1 MHKDKSNLSNISIS
15 VQLLC
20 ITKPASLLALMLFV
34 SLFSTYKSEQN
45 LIPLWTLSKL
55 KETGIEIVGYKYSTS
70 GDGKSVCDG
79 FSAIMKRVAHS
90 YIADGH
96 KATTPQ
102 ELAAAFVSKVAV
114 ESVLVYSGTVEKITN
129 FKGSKRQIDKISSY
143 SDFEFTEKGVLVRMA
158 SGIGQGKHIELEPMD
173 QKARYK
179 CSIHLPTDN
188 QMVTADHKINPKY
201 CLPSKLTPRL
211 MKFQG
216 ETEIQTAESSPG
228 SIDTDDYAEESLED
242 GGPQDIDIED
252 TIQMQGSLYVCPT
265 KGCVCVYKSLDR
277 FRQHVRNRMCKIR
290 LRKRSAKGELRYRY
304 EIPNHTVFLDIPNFF
319 SPLQNFFLCNM
330 I

>member
-1 MHKDKSNLSNISIS
+1 M
-15 VQLLC
+15 
-20 ITKPASLLALMLFV
+20 
-34 SLFSTYKSEQN
+34 
-45 LIPLWTLSKL
+45 SKL

-114 ESVLVYSGTVEKITN
+114 ESVLVYSGTVQKITN
-129 FKGSKRQIDKISSY
+129 FKGSKRQIEKISSY
-143 SDFEFTEKGVLVRMA
+143 SDFEFNEKGVLVRMA
-158 SGIGQGKHIELEPMD
+158 SGIGQGKQIDLEPMD

-179 CSIHLPTDN
+179 CSIHLPIDN
-188 QMVTADHKINPKY
+188 QMITADSKMNPKY
-201 CLPSKLTPRL
+201 CLPTKLTPRL

-216 ETEIQTAESSPG
+216 DTEMQPSHSS
-228 SIDTDDYAEESLED
+228 SATISELDDGYAEESLED
-242 GGPQDIDIED
+242 GGPQDLNIED

-265 KGCVCVYKSLDR
+265 TGCVCVFKSLDR
-277 FRQHVRNRMCKIR
+277 FRQHRRDRLCKIR
-290 LRKRSAKGELRYRY
+290 IRKRSAKGELKYRY
-304 EIPNHTVFLDIPNFF
+304 EIPNQTP
-319 SPLQNFFLCNM
+319 
-330 I
+330 

>member
-1 MHKDKSNLSNISIS
+1 MSR
-15 VQLLC
+15 
-20 ITKPASLLALMLFV
+20 
-34 SLFSTYKSEQN
+34 
-45 LIPLWTLSKL
+45 L

-188 QMVTADHKINPKY
+188 QMIAADSKMNPKY
-201 CLPSKLTPRL
+201 GLPTKLTARL

-216 ETEIQTAESSPG
+216 DTEIQPGNSS
-228 SIDTDDYAEESLED
+228 SVNIDGLDDDDYTAESLED
-242 GGPQDIDIED
+242 GGPNDLNIED
-252 TIQMQGSLYVCPT
+252 TIQMQGSLYECPT
-265 KGCVCVYKSLDR
+265 KGCVCVFKSLDR
-277 FRQHVRNRMCKIR
+277 FRQHRRNRLCKIR
-290 LRKRSAKGELRYRY
+290 IRKRSAKNELKYKY
-304 EIPNHTVFLDIPNFF
+304 EISIQT
-319 SPLQNFFLCNM
+319 S
-330 I
+330 